1 MGFWERAVFRDLSV
15 FAAWIGGGGGE
26 THGFQENRGVISPN

>member
-15 FAAWIGGGGGE
+15 FAAWIGGGGS
-26 THGFQENRGVISPN
+26 HGFQENRGVISPN

>member
-15 FAAWIGGGGGE
+15 FAAWIGGGGGDHTVFKRTE
-26 THGFQENRGVISPN
+26 G

>member
-15 FAAWIGGGGGE
+15 FAAWIGGGGGS
-26 THGFQENRGVISPN
+26 HGFQENRGVISPN

>member
-15 FAAWIGGGGGE
+15 FAAWIGGGGDHTVFKRTEG
-26 THGFQENRGVISPN
+26 